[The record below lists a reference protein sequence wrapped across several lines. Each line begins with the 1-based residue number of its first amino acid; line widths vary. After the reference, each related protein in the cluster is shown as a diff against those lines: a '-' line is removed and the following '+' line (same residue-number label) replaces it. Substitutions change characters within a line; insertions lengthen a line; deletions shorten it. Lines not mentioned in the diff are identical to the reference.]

1 MTIERIVAGTDGSDT
16 SGLGVR
22 TALAWGDRLGAHV
35 SFYHVAARRPQPE
48 LAAASRSAGPEHVSG
63 ADLLETGFGLPEIEL
78 PRFAER
84 VGAGL
89 LVLGRKPPPLEPRF
103 RPGKTADA
111 VARRSTVPCLFVSG
125 PLEVPERLLVALDG
139 SERGLRVL
147 RFALDIAMRLGARLS
162 GVIVEP
168 ADGGGAAGLAAPVPS
183 ARTAV
188 LQGRLDGAVQPLI
201 VSHGNPEL
209 EILRAAEDVG
219 ADVIILGCRRGSHPD
234 PTDQGSVG
242 RRVVQAAPCAV
253 LTVPL

>member
-1 MTIERIVAGTDGSDT
+1 MTIERIVVGTDGSDA

-22 TALAWGDRLGAHV
+22 TALAWGDRLGARV
-35 SFYHVAARRPQPE
+35 SFYHVAARRHEPALVPHG
-48 LAAASRSAGPEHVSG
+48 AGAGPEHASG

-89 LVLGRKPPPLEPRF
+89 LVLGRNPPPLKPRF
-103 RPGKTADA
+103 QPGKTTDA

-125 PLEVPERLLVALDG
+125 PLGVPERLLVALDG

-147 RFALDIAMRLGARLS
+147 RFALDIATHLGARLS

-168 ADGGGAAGLAAPVPS
+168 ADKGGALGASVPS
-183 ARTAV
+183 ARAAA

-201 VSHGNPEL
+201 VTQGNPEL
-209 EILRAAEDVG
+209 EIRRAAEDVG
-219 ADVIILGCRRGSHPD
+219 ADVIIVGCRRGSHPD
-234 PTDQGSVG
+234 PADQGSVA
-242 RRVVQAAPCAV
+242 RRVAQAAPCAV